1 MARII
6 TPYYGSNSTISGGQN
21 NTITGSGAYNT
32 AIGSSALGIY
42 GTSFNTTIAK
52 TKYHILGE
60 DVEVSG
66 YIDGTTAMMIST
78 LNVLGKAYYDELKKN
93 NVSFSNEI
101 EDFIK
106 QKFKILERD
115 NKIDSILEYSDH
127 VAESTKQSIAYSEYV
142 AENLKNEKESPKKDI
157 EPPTF

>member
-1 MARII
+1 MATNI
-6 TPYYGSNSTISGGQN
+6 PYFTNNTSTTISS
-21 NTITGSGAYNT
+21 TGS
-32 AIGSSALGIY
+32 Y

-78 LNVLGKAYYDELKKN
+78 LNVLGKPFYDELKKN
-93 NVSFSNEI
+93 NVNFSNEI
-101 EDFIK
+101 EDFLK

-127 VAESTKQSIAYSEYV
+127 VAENAKQGAAYMEYV
-142 AENLKNEKESPKKDI
+142 SENLKSEKESSKKEI
-157 EPPTF
+157 KPPTF

>member
-1 MARII
+1 MATQIN
-6 TPYYGSNSTISGGQN
+6 PYYNNSTTTVSS
-21 NTITGSGAYNT
+21 TG
-32 AIGSSALGIY
+32 LY

-66 YIDGTTAMMIST
+66 YIDGTTAIMIST
-78 LNVLGKAYYDELKKN
+78 LNVLGKPYYDELKKN

-101 EDFIK
+101 EDFLK

-115 NKIDSILEYSDH
+115 TKIDSILEYSDY
-127 VAESTKQSIAYSEYV
+127 VAGTKQSIDYLEYV
-142 AENLKNEKESPKKDI
+142 AENLKNEEESSKKLI

>member
-1 MARII
+1 MATQIN
-6 TPYYGSNSTISGGQN
+6 PYYNNSAT
-21 NTITGSGAYNT
+21 TV
-32 AIGSSALGIY
+32 SSPGLY

-78 LNVLGKAYYDELKKN
+78 LNVLGKPYYDELKKN

-101 EDFIK
+101 EDFLK

-115 NKIDSILEYSDH
+115 TKIDSILEYSDH
-127 VAESTKQSIAYSEYV
+127 VAESTKQSIAYLEYV
-142 AENLKNEKESPKKDI
+142 AENLKNEEESSKKLI

>member
-1 MARII
+1 MATQIN
-6 TPYYGSNSTISGGQN
+6 PYYNNSTTTVSS
-21 NTITGSGAYNT
+21 TG
-32 AIGSSALGIY
+32 LY

-66 YIDGTTAMMIST
+66 YIDGTTAIMIST
-78 LNVLGKAYYDELKKN
+78 LNVLGKPYYDELKKN

-101 EDFIK
+101 EDFLK

-115 NKIDSILEYSDH
+115 TKIDSILEYSDY
-127 VAESTKQSIAYSEYV
+127 VAGTKQSIDYLEYV
-142 AENLKNEKESPKKDI
+142 AENLKNEEESSKKLI
-157 EPPTF
+157 EPQTF

>member
-6 TPYYGSNSTISGGQN
+6 TPYCGSNSTVSGQS
-21 NTITGSGAYNT
+21 NTVTNTLGSYNT
-32 AIGSSALGIY
+32 TIGSSGLGIY
-42 GTSFNTTIAK
+42 GTSFNTTISK

-78 LNVLGKAYYDELKKN
+78 LNVLGKSYYDELKKN

-106 QKFKILERD
+106 QKFKILQREDR
-115 NKIDSILEYSDH
+115 IDSILD
-127 VAESTKQSIAYSEYV
+127 
-142 AENLKNEKESPKKDI
+142 EKKSI

>member
-21 NTITGSGAYNT
+21 NTVTTTLGSYNT
-32 AIGSSALGIY
+32 AIGSSSLGIY

-78 LNVLGKAYYDELKKN
+78 LNVLGKPYYDELKKN

-101 EDFIK
+101 EDFLK
-106 QKFKILERD
+106 QKFKILQREDR
-115 NKIDSILEYSDH
+115 IDSILD
-127 VAESTKQSIAYSEYV
+127 
-142 AENLKNEKESPKKDI
+142 EKKSI

>member
-1 MARII
+1 MAINI
-6 TPYYGSNSTISGGQN
+6 PYFTN
-21 NTITGSGAYNT
+21 NTSTTLSGA
-32 AIGSSALGIY
+32 GLY
-42 GTSFNTTIAK
+42 GTSFNTTSLAK

-66 YIDGTTAMMIST
+66 YIDGTTVMMIST
-78 LNVLGKAYYDELKKN
+78 LNVLGKPYYDELKKN

-101 EDFIK
+101 EDFLK

-115 NKIDSILEYSDH
+115 TKIDSILEYSDY
-127 VAESTKQSIAYSEYV
+127 VAGTKQSIDYLEYV
-142 AENLKNEKESPKKDI
+142 AENLKNEEESSEKLI

>member
-1 MARII
+1 MATQIN
-6 TPYYGSNSTISGGQN
+6 TYYNNSAT
-21 NTITGSGAYNT
+21 TV
-32 AIGSSALGIY
+32 SSPGLY

-66 YIDGTTAMMIST
+66 YIDGTTAIMIST
-78 LNVLGKAYYDELKKN
+78 LNVLGKPYYDELKKN
-93 NVSFSNEI
+93 NVSFTNEI
-101 EDFIK
+101 EDFLK

-115 NKIDSILEYSDH
+115 TKIDSILEYSDH
-127 VAESTKQSIAYSEYV
+127 VAESTKQSIDYLEYV
-142 AENLKNEKESPKKDI
+142 AENLKNEEESSEKLI

>member
-1 MARII
+1 MAINI
-6 TPYYGSNSTISGGQN
+6 PYFTSNTST
-21 NTITGSGAYNT
+21 TLSGA
-32 AIGSSALGIY
+32 ALY

-52 TKYHILGE
+52 IKYHILGE

-66 YIDGTTAMMIST
+66 YIDATTAMMIST
-78 LNVLGKAYYDELKKN
+78 LNILGKPYYDELKKN

-101 EDFIK
+101 EDFLK

-115 NKIDSILEYSDH
+115 TKIDSILEYSDY
-127 VAESTKQSIAYSEYV
+127 VVGTKQSIDYLEYV
-142 AENLKNEKESPKKDI
+142 AENLKNEEESSEKLI

>member
-1 MARII
+1 MYIFSFKTRFLNFLKIIHIKNMAINI
-6 TPYYGSNSTISGGQN
+6 PYFTSNTST
-21 NTITGSGAYNT
+21 TLSGA
-32 AIGSSALGIY
+32 GLY
-42 GTSFNTTIAK
+42 GTSFNTTSLAK

-78 LNVLGKAYYDELKKN
+78 LNLLGKPYYDELKKN

-101 EDFIK
+101 EDFLK

-115 NKIDSILEYSDH
+115 TKIDSILE
-127 VAESTKQSIAYSEYV
+127 ESS
-142 AENLKNEKESPKKDI
+142 KKDI

>member
-1 MARII
+1 MAIQI
-6 TPYYGSNSTISGGQN
+6 NPYYNSNSTTVSP
-21 NTITGSGAYNT
+21 GS
-32 AIGSSALGIY
+32 Y

-78 LNVLGKAYYDELKKN
+78 INVLGKPYYDELKKN
-93 NVSFSNEI
+93 NVSFTNEI
-101 EDFIK
+101 EDFLK

-115 NKIDSILEYSDH
+115 TKIDSILEYSNH
-127 VAESTKQSIAYSEYV
+127 VAETTKQSIAYLEYV
-142 AENLKNEKESPKKDI
+142 VENLKNEEESSKKEI

>member
-1 MARII
+1 MAKII
-6 TPYYGSNSTISGGQN
+6 TPYYGSNSTVSGQN
-21 NTITGSGAYNT
+21 NTVTNTLGSYNT
-32 AIGSSALGIY
+32 TIGSSGLGIY
-42 GTSFNTTIAK
+42 GTSFNTTISK

-78 LNVLGKAYYDELKKN
+78 LNVLGKPYYDELKKN

-106 QKFKILERD
+106 QKFKILQREDR
-115 NKIDSILEYSDH
+115 IDSILD
-127 VAESTKQSIAYSEYV
+127 
-142 AENLKNEKESPKKDI
+142 EKKII

>member
-1 MARII
+1 MAINI
-6 TPYYGSNSTISGGQN
+6 PYFTSNTST
-21 NTITGSGAYNT
+21 TLSGA
-32 AIGSSALGIY
+32 GLY
-42 GTSFNTTIAK
+42 GTSFNTTSLAK

-66 YIDGTTAMMIST
+66 YIEGTTAMMIST
-78 LNVLGKAYYDELKKN
+78 LNVLGKPYYDELKKN

-101 EDFIK
+101 EDFLK

-115 NKIDSILEYSDH
+115 TKIDSILEYSDH
-127 VAESTKQSIAYSEYV
+127 VAESTKQSIAYLEYV
-142 AENLKNEKESPKKDI
+142 AENLKNEEESSKKEI